1 MATLVASLSASP
13 REAGDEGGFSAR
25 GSSSGQ
31 PSRGHRVGEA
41 ETEVK
46 GLAWGSHLSLMLKA
60 FGLWAPVP
68 RGGLAGEDRPWG
80 CPSLPPSLEGA
91 SPAATAAPKP
101 RYPSPQ
107 VQVRGAGPGPVAAA
121 LGLLRVPQGGGR
133 HGPAG
138 PSGSP
143 WGKQCS
149 EEAAFP
155 RRPGGNSVEP
165 VQGSCSGTRARR
177 HGTRRL
183 RRPRAPTGEGGLH
196 PPGCTA
202 APRDSSLAHWPI
214 AVQRRAPPREP
225 PARGS

>member
-107 VQVRGAGPGPVAAA
+107 VQVRGAGPGPGACGCSTGTAAGAPGWGQTRPSGTIRVSLRETMLGRGCFPPQARWEQRGAGARQLQRHPCPWARNEAAA
-121 LGLLRVPQGGGR
+121 Q
-133 HGPAG
+133 A
-138 PSGSP
+138 
-143 WGKQCS
+143 
-149 EEAAFP
+149 
-155 RRPGGNSVEP
+155 
-165 VQGSCSGTRARR
+165 QGSDGRGRTTS
-177 HGTRRL
+177 
-183 RRPRAPTGEGGLH
+183 PRVHRGAP
-196 PPGCTA
+196 
-202 APRDSSLAHWPI
+202 
-214 AVQRRAPPREP
+214 
-225 PARGS
+225 

>member
-80 CPSLPPSLEGA
+80 CPSLPPSKGPLLQPRQHPSRGTPVHRFKSGEQARGLWLQHWDCCGCPRAGA
-91 SPAATAAPKP
+91 DTAQQDHPGLPGGNNARKRLLSPAGPVGTAWSRCKAAAAAPVP
-101 RYPSPQ
+101 
-107 VQVRGAGPGPVAAA
+107 VGTERGGCAGPG
-121 LGLLRVPQGGGR
+121 LRRARADYIPQG
-133 HGPAG
+133 A
-138 PSGSP
+138 
-143 WGKQCS
+143 
-149 EEAAFP
+149 P
-155 RRPGGNSVEP
+155 RRPV
-165 VQGSCSGTRARR
+165 T
-177 HGTRRL
+177 
-183 RRPRAPTGEGGLH
+183 
-196 PPGCTA
+196 PP
-202 APRDSSLAHWPI
+202 SPI
-214 AVQRRAPPREP
+214 GR
-225 PARGS
+225 